1 MAHELVLELTL
12 DAPRDKV
19 FRCWSE
25 PALLQQWFAPKPW
38 IITEV
43 NHEFRPGGRSDIVMQ
58 SPEGERYPNYG
69 VFLDIVPNQKIVMTD
84 AFTQGWIPQGRPF
97 MVAEVTF
104 EDAGAGKTKYRAV
117 ARHWNEEA
125 KKEHEAMGFHPGWTQ
140 CAMQL
145 QELAQRI

>member
-104 EDAGAGKTKYRAV
+104 EDASASRPSIAPWRGTGTKRP
-117 ARHWNEEA
+117 E
-125 KKEHEAMGFHPGWTQ
+125 EHEAMGFHPGWTQ